1 MVRTASD
8 AKNGRMDNLPV
19 RRPRDNAVVAGV
31 CAGLARR
38 WNVDP
43 NLLRIAAVVL
53 ALMSGLGAVAY
64 GVAVALLPRD
74 GETEAP
80 VRRVL
85 PFTRAWSTPALVVSV
100 IGAGVGLFAILGG
113 FSSGMI
119 FPIITIVGIWL
130 LVARRRQSSGQART
144 AEPTPYERAAE
155 AWQGRLVE
163 HQQRQGALPVVA
175 APPAP
180 QPVGPVNY
188 SVSNAPATDLV
199 PVRPRRG
206 PARLWWLALGL
217 AAGGN
222 AAVALALAPGAGGAP
237 TALAHLGV
245 TVLSLGI
252 TLLVAVRRGRPRLL
266 GTLTVLAMLATVGLM
281 ATTPLLGRFGPPVS
295 ESRAITSVSELST
308 GVSSVAGELTYDL
321 SGMTVTKDETVPL
334 KLGAGDVKLTLPKGV
349 RTQVTW
355 KISAGDANV
364 LGEKQDGLNLTGT
377 KETAGGGAG
386 SPLLHLVITM
396 GAGSLK
402 VEQ

>member
-1 MVRTASD
+1 MVRTTVA

-43 NLLRIAAVVL
+43 NLLRIAVVVL
-53 ALMSGLGAVAY
+53 SLLSGLGAIAY

-74 GETEAP
+74 GEAEAP

-85 PFTRAWSTPALVVSV
+85 PFTRAWSTPALVASV
-100 IGAGVGLFAILGG
+100 IGAGVGTFAILGG

-130 LVARRRQSSGQART
+130 LVARKRQATGQART
-144 AEPTPYERAAE
+144 VEPTPFERAAD

-163 HQQRQGALPVVA
+163 HQRQLGALPAPA
-175 APPAP
+175 APVAP
-180 QPVGPVNY
+180 QPAVPSSYQMGV
-188 SVSNAPATDLV
+188 APATDLV
-199 PVRPRRG
+199 PVRRRRG
-206 PARLWWLALGL
+206 RARLWWLALGL
-217 AAGGN
+217 AAAGN
-222 AAVALALAPGAGGAP
+222 TAVALTMAPGAPSA
-237 TALAHLGV
+237 ALAHLGV

-252 TLLVAVRRGRPRLL
+252 TLLVTVRGGRPRLM
-266 GTLTVLAMLATVGLM
+266 GTLTVLAMLATVGVL
-281 ATTPLLGRFGPPVS
+281 ASAPVFRNYGPPVS
-295 ESRAITSVSELST
+295 ETRAITSTSQLST
-308 GVSSVAGELTYDL
+308 GVRSVAGTLNYDL
-321 SGMTVTKDETVPL
+321 SALAVTRDETVPL
-334 KLGAGDVKLTLPKGV
+334 RLGAGDVTLKLPKDV

-355 KISAGDANV
+355 KINAGDADV

-377 KETAGGGAG
+377 KQTDAGGAG
-386 SPLLHLVITM
+386 SPLLHIVINM